1 MLLSVALLISSLC
14 KSLQADQIIIGTS
27 LGISAIIL
35 AVNNLAQGTAALTVV
50 IDINNLDLILLLLL
64 LFGWWIPP
72 HQ

>member
-14 KSLQADQIIIGTS
+14 KSLQPDHIIVGTP

-35 AVNNLAQGTAALTVV
+35 AVNNLAQGTAVLTVV
-50 IDINNLDLILLLLL
+50 IDINDLDLVLLLLL
-64 LFGWWIPP
+64 SFGWWVPP